1 MSTAV
6 ACDKC
11 CALFHHQQVA
21 DFGCGVHFCRPRLKE
36 QIISYWRFKI
46 LRAEKKLKRLEDGDL
61 PDLVQTDGSSDFIP
75 NELRKSL
82 IGQGNEWLVG

>member
-46 LRAEKKLKRLEDGDL
+46 LRAEKKLKR
-61 PDLVQTDGSSDFIP
+61 
-75 NELRKSL
+75 
-82 IGQGNEWLVG
+82 